1 MLDNITHHLTDA
13 QVIVNNTKEA
23 FNAKPSLTFG
33 VVEKKRLESEK
44 LAAKNRIL
52 NRSNKKRNSLIQ
64 DFNDVPL
71 IVDFDAMNSLHTPTI
86 YELMTRRETTLD
98 DSYIMAKGVM
108 AGTSRS

>member
-52 NRSNKKRNSLIQ
+52 NSLIQ

-71 IVDFDAMNSLHTPTI
+71 IVDFDGMNSLHTPTI
-86 YELMTRRETTLD
+86 YKLMTRRETTLD
-98 DSYIMAKGVM
+98 DSYIIAKGVM